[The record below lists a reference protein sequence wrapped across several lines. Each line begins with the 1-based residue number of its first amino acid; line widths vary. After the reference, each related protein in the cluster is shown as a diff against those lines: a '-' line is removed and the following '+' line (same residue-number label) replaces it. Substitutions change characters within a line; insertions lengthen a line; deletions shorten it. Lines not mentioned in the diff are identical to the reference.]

1 VSEKLTK
8 RSVLPVVTAKP
19 VVKTVAKPVAK
30 SATKPAA
37 KAVAKP
43 VVKAVARPAEPV
55 IAQPIAESVP
65 AVLKNFFRVSDSW
78 ELSEIQQCRLLRCPS
93 AAVLRR
99 YRAGQ
104 GPRLTPAQQKR
115 IQIITGIHA
124 ALSKNGLTADRAYRW
139 IHEARKEVP
148 FKGETPVHFM
158 MEGGVDALVEVA
170 HLLSG
175 R

>member
-1 VSEKLTK
+1 VSEKPTK
-8 RSVLPVVTAKP
+8 RSPRAAVSAE
-19 VVKTVAKPVAK
+19 TV
-30 SATKPAA
+30 
-37 KAVAKP
+37 
-43 VVKAVARPAEPV
+43 
-55 IAQPIAESVP
+55 AQPIAESVP
-65 AVLKNFFRVSDSW
+65 AALKNFFRVADSW

>member
-1 VSEKLTK
+1 MSEKLTK
-8 RSVLPVVTAKP
+8 RSVLPVV
-19 VVKTVAKPVAK
+19 KT
-30 SATKPAA
+30 AA

-43 VVKAVARPAEPV
+43 GVKPVAKPVARSAEPV
-55 IAQPIAESVP
+55 VAQPIAESVP
-65 AVLKNFFRVSDSW
+65 TVLKNFFRVSDSW